1 MSWSPGLET
10 GAPGLLACGLAVLAF
25 LWHARRSAAD
35 RQLLALRAGAVLALA
50 LAALQPVLARR
61 KPVLVKPRL
70 AVIVDQ
76 GHSMGGKAGGQ
87 TRLAAAA
94 RWLEENKEAVS
105 ERAEP
110 VLYAVSARG
119 KRLSGFNE
127 LSALKPVSAA
137 FQAAEALRDVAE
149 DKPDGRP
156 FDRGW
161 LFSDGNAESGEL
173 EAALRDFG
181 APVDVVGVG
190 PPRRG
195 KELAFVDLKAP
206 DFAFLHGRFWVEA
219 QLAASDLAGKE
230 VTLRLLRRE
239 GEAWLPVSES
249 RALASSDYDQVGSSL
264 PAVAQRLG
272 AERYRVEASAGG
284 VTRARELRVE
294 VVRQKY
300 RIMFLAG
307 RPSPEYANLREF
319 LKSDPNHE
327 LVSFVILRNPE
338 NASLVADHELSLIP
352 FPAEEIFIQSLPQF
366 DLFIIENFAYTRFR
380 LPTSYLESLRSF
392 VARGGALLVMGGEN
406 AFNLGG
412 YRGTPLEEVLPVSLS
427 QGGQDFS
434 PGLFKPRVE
443 SPAHPLAKVYDTAE
457 ESREAW
463 TALPP
468 LDGWAQFAAVRP
480 GAAVVAVHPSAK
492 TADGRPLPVIA
503 ARDYGRGKVMLVS
516 SDSTWRWRLGA
527 AADLRIATFYARFW
541 SRAVQYLTGSLDL
554 SKVKFAPVPD
564 RLPGREPAVFSVRV
578 FDEGFGPAPSA
589 QTQVSVI
596 WTEPS
601 GQARPVTARETEA
614 GSWQLELTGLKPG
627 LHKLRASASV
637 RGKPW
642 GEDKAEFRW
651 DGPSAEAPMDLRWL
665 KRVADSSGGSLA
677 ELASADADAL
687 LDKLPPV
694 VQTSEVT
701 RRYKPAA
708 SPWWLLAAGALLL
721 AEWGLRRRRGLP

>member
-1 MSWSPGLET
+1 MTWTPGFEA
-10 GAPGLLACGLAVLAF
+10 GALGLLACGLVLLAF
-25 LWHARRSAAD
+25 LWHVRKSTAD
-35 RQLLALRAGAVLALA
+35 RQLLALRAGAVAALS
-50 LAALQPVLARR
+50 LAALQPVLSRR

-76 GHSMGGKAGGQ
+76 GHSMSGKAGKES
-87 TRLAAAA
+87 RLAAAA
-94 RWLEENKEAVS
+94 RWLEENREGIT
-105 ERAEP
+105 ERADP
-110 VLYAVSARG
+110 VLYAASSSGR
-119 KRLSGFNE
+119 RLAGFEE
-127 LSALKPVSAA
+127 LSKLKPESAA

-149 DKPDGRP
+149 DRPDGRP

-181 APVDVVGVG
+181 APLDVVGVG

-239 GEAWLPVSES
+239 GDAWLPVSES
-249 RALASSDYDQVGSSL
+249 RSLASSDYDQVGSSL

-272 AERYRVEASAGG
+272 AERYRVEASAEG
-284 VTRARELRVE
+284 VTRSRELRVE

-319 LKSDPNHE
+319 LKSDPNHD

-338 NASLVADHELSLIP
+338 NASLVPDHELSLIP
-352 FPAEEIFIQSLPQF
+352 FPAEEIFIQSLPKF

-380 LPTSYLESLRSF
+380 LPASYLESLRAF

-406 AFNLGG
+406 AFSLGG

-427 QGGQDFS
+427 QGGLDFS

-443 SPAHPLAKVYDTAE
+443 SPGHPLAKVYETSE

-463 TALPP
+463 AALPP
-468 LDGWAQFAAVRP
+468 LDGWAQFASVRP

-492 TADGRPLPVIA
+492 AADGRPLPVIA

-527 AADLRIATFYARFW
+527 AADLRIGTFYARFW

-564 RLPGREPAVFSVRV
+564 KLPGREPAVFSVRV
-578 FDEGFGPAPSA
+578 FDEGFGPAPAA
-589 QTQVSVI
+589 QTQLSAT
-596 WTEPS
+596 WTEPGGAS
-601 GQARPVTARETEA
+601 KAVTARETEP

-627 LHKLRASASV
+627 QHKLRASAVV

-642 GEDKAEFRW
+642 GEDKVEFRW
-651 DGPSAEAPMDLRWL
+651 DGPSADVPMDLRWL
-665 KRVADSSGGSLA
+665 KKVADASGGGLSD
-677 ELASADADAL
+677 LASADASL
-687 LDKLPPV
+687 LLERLPPV
-694 VQTSEVT
+694 VQASEVT

-708 SPWWLLAAGALLL
+708 SPWWLLAAGVLLL
-721 AEWGLRRRRGLP
+721 CEWGLRRRRGLP

>member
-1 MSWSPGLET
+1 LEA
-10 GAPGLLACGLAVLAF
+10 GALGLLACGLAVLAF

-35 RQLLALRAGAVLALA
+35 GQLLALRGLAVLALA
-50 LAALQPVLARR
+50 LAALQPVLASR
-61 KPVLVKPRL
+61 KPVLLKPRL

-76 GHSMGGKAGGQ
+76 GHSMSGKAGKES
-87 TRLAAAA
+87 RLAAAA
-94 RWLEENKEAVS
+94 RWIEDNRGKIS

-110 VLYAVSARG
+110 VLYAVSSRG
-119 KRLSGFNE
+119 KRLAGFEE
-127 LSALKPVSAA
+127 LGKLKPESAA
-137 FQAAEALRDVAE
+137 FQAAESLRDVAE
-149 DKPDGRP
+149 DRLDGRA

-173 EAALRDFG
+173 EGALRDFG
-181 APVDVVGVG
+181 APLDVVGVG

-219 QLAASDLAGKE
+219 ELAASDLGGKE
-230 VTLRLLRRE
+230 VSIRLLRRE

-249 RALASSDYDQVGSSL
+249 RVTAASDYDQVGSSL

-272 AERYRVEASAGG
+272 AERYRVEATAGG
-284 VTRARELRVE
+284 VTRTRELRVE

-319 LKSDPNHE
+319 LKSDPNHD

-338 NASLVADHELSLIP
+338 NASLVADYELSLIP

-427 QGGQDFS
+427 QGGLDFS
-434 PGLFKPRVE
+434 HGLFKPRVE
-443 SPAHPLAKVYDTAE
+443 SPGHPLAKVYDTAE

-463 TALPP
+463 SALPA
-468 LDGWAQFAAVRP
+468 LDGWAQFASVRP
-480 GAAVVAVHPSAK
+480 GAAVVAVHPTAK
-492 TADGRPLPVIA
+492 TSDGRPLPVIA

-527 AADLRIATFYARFW
+527 ASDLRVAAFYARFW

-564 RLPGREPAVFSVRV
+564 KLPGREPAVFSVRV

-589 QTQVSVI
+589 QTQLSVT
-596 WTEPS
+596 WTEPGGTPRAVS
-601 GQARPVTARETEA
+601 ARETEP
-614 GSWQLELTGLKPG
+614 GSWRLELTGLKPG
-627 LHKLRASASV
+627 LHALRASASV

-642 GEDKAEFRW
+642 GDDKVEFRW
-651 DGPSAEAPMDLRWL
+651 DGPAADAPMDLRWL
-665 KRVADSSGGSLA
+665 KKVADASGGGLSD
-677 ELASADADAL
+677 LASADADAL

-694 VQTSEVT
+694 VQSSEVT

-708 SPWWLLAAGALLL
+708 SPWWLLLAGLLL
-721 AEWGLRRRRGLP
+721 LSEWGLRRRRGLP